1 MILMFIFRIENLNF
15 IINSNFHKIE
25 SILILKMKNPNN
37 NFRIFY

>member
-1 MILMFIFRIENLNF
+1 MILMLFIFRIENFNF
-15 IINSNFHKIE
+15 INSNFHKIE